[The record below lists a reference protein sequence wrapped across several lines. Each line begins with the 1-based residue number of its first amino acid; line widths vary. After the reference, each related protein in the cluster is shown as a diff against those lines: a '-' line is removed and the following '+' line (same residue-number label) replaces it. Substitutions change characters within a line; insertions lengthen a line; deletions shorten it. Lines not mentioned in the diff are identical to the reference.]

1 MKRILCIVFACLLL
15 AACAKTPANEPAA
28 PVSEVTDPTAAPVV
42 SDPVPAIDPVSLP
55 TFTVPEIN
63 GYADFSDVLAAKLID
78 GTQNRNLSPISVYL
92 ALAMVAEGANG
103 NTQAELLKLL
113 GCRDVTEL
121 RGVCGAMLNK
131 LTANDEDATLTF
143 ANSLWMGD
151 RDGALNFREPFL
163 SALADTYRSEANAVK
178 FGTVETSKQISDWIA
193 EHTNGK
199 ITPSP
204 DAMQFDPSTIAVLI
218 NTIYLKAAWRDP
230 FYAAATKPG
239 TFRAPD
245 GDMTVD
251 YMQQGFDNSYIV
263 KGDGYLRYTLVT
275 TVGSVT
281 FVLPDEG
288 VSLESLLGS
297 PEKIHA
303 LFHDGKGINAD
314 VHVKLPKFKF
324 FDKMELNKVLA
335 SLGLTLA
342 FSETQADFSAMCD
355 VPAYISRVLQ
365 ESYIG
370 VDEDGIEAAAY
381 TMVAVAEGAA
391 MEIEE
396 LPKIDFHLERPFL
409 FEIKAFDGSV
419 LFIGTVTAPTPAG
432 E

>member
-15 AACAKTPANEPAA
+15 AACAKTPAAVVTGPAE
-28 PVSEVTDPTAAPVV
+28 S
-42 SDPVPAIDPVSLP
+42 PVPAIDPSSLP
-55 TFTVPEIN
+55 AFDLPAIS
-63 GYADFSDVLAAKLID
+63 GYADFSDVLAAKLIN
-78 GTQNRNLSPISVYL
+78 GNENRNLSPISVYL
-92 ALAMVAEGANG
+92 ALAMVTEGANG
-103 NTQAELLKLL
+103 DTQAELLKLL
-113 GCRDVTEL
+113 GCKDVTEL

-131 LTANDEDATLTF
+131 LTVDDENRTLLF

-163 SALADTYRSEANAVK
+163 AALADTYRAEANAVK
-178 FGTVETSKQISDWIA
+178 FGTVETSKQISDWIKK
-193 EHTNGK
+193 HTNGK

-218 NTIYLKAAWRDP
+218 NTIYLKAGWYDP
-230 FYAAATKPG
+230 FYEGATKSD
-239 TFRAPD
+239 TFHAPE

-251 YMQQGFDNSYIV
+251 YMQQGFDDSYIV
-263 KGDGYLRYTLVT
+263 KGDGYLRYSLGTA
-275 TVGSVT
+275 VGSMT

-370 VDEDGIEAAAY
+370 VDENGIEAAAY
-381 TMVAVAEGAA
+381 TMVAAAEGAA
-391 MEIEE
+391 MELEE

-409 FEIKAFDGSV
+409 FEIKAFDGTV
-419 LFIGTVTAPTPAG
+419 LFVGTVTESTPA